1 MKLYCW
7 NIYNNV
13 QEKLR
18 LFKMIKENW
27 KLKIGELGEGRA
39 LVGTEYSYWLTWWLI
54 ILFGDLQTVDSNT
67 FTVLL
72 NRWR

>member
-39 LVGTEYSYWLTWWLI
+39 LVGTEYSYWLYS
-54 ILFGDLQTVDSNT
+54 DD
-67 FTVLL
+67 VL
-72 NRWR
+72 